1 LHNGMDVTPGK
12 FNVMFNTH
20 THTQINLVG
29 GLNNIKYHSRENKI
43 GKKNFLKMK
52 Y

>member
-1 LHNGMDVTPGK
+1 MAWMSHLVNLMSCL
-12 FNVMFNTH
+12 TH